1 MSPLGHNQ
9 TSRLM
14 ADIAK
19 SKNAAGRMR
28 ERTRRLTCLN
38 PWITLQQ
45 PSSNLRRSLSRSQQ
59 SPAAIKDTIM
69 ANTKR
74 ALLRA
79 YDLIVYGAS
88 GFTGRLVA
96 EHLLDTYGA
105 TGEIRWAM
113 AGRTTAKLAEVRSL
127 IGAPPN
133 FPLITAD
140 ASDPTSLKTMAESTK
155 VIISTVGPYQLYGEG
170 LVAACAAGGTD
181 YVDLCGE
188 PAWMAAMIRKYG
200 DAAQA
205 SGARVVF
212 SCGFNSIPFDLGV
225 FFLEQQARAKLGE
238 PATRVR
244 GRVRKM
250 KGSFSGGTAASLLAT
265 VEAAAREPAIRKTLS
280 DPFALTP
287 GFVGATQPSGNEV
300 VEDIVAGSWVAPFI
314 MAMINTKTV
323 HRSNQ
328 LLNYAY
334 GRDFVYDE
342 MMMTGSGRAGEK
354 RAKALARR
362 EALQNALIGF
372 APTRALIRRF
382 VLPKP
387 GEGPSK
393 AARDAGFYDILLI
406 GEANDGRS
414 LRVSVKGDKDPGYGS
429 TSKMIA
435 ESGICLV
442 RDVAHDAVG
451 GGFWTPASAM
461 GEPLLGRLQAKAG
474 LTFTLEN
481 G

>member
-212 SCGFNSIPFDLGV
+212 SCGFELNSF
-225 FFLEQQARAKLGE
+225 
-238 PATRVR
+238 
-244 GRVRKM
+244 
-250 KGSFSGGTAASLLAT
+250 
-265 VEAAAREPAIRKTLS
+265 
-280 DPFALTP
+280 
-287 GFVGATQPSGNEV
+287 
-300 VEDIVAGSWVAPFI
+300 
-314 MAMINTKTV
+314 
-323 HRSNQ
+323 
-328 LLNYAY
+328 
-334 GRDFVYDE
+334 
-342 MMMTGSGRAGEK
+342 
-354 RAKALARR
+354 
-362 EALQNALIGF
+362 
-372 APTRALIRRF
+372 
-382 VLPKP
+382 
-387 GEGPSK
+387 
-393 AARDAGFYDILLI
+393 
-406 GEANDGRS
+406 
-414 LRVSVKGDKDPGYGS
+414 
-429 TSKMIA
+429 
-435 ESGICLV
+435 
-442 RDVAHDAVG
+442 
-451 GGFWTPASAM
+451 
-461 GEPLLGRLQAKAG
+461 
-474 LTFTLEN
+474 
-481 G
+481 

>member
-1 MSPLGHNQ
+1 
-9 TSRLM
+9 M
-14 ADIAK
+14 AHV
-19 SKNAAGRMR
+19 
-28 ERTRRLTCLN
+28 
-38 PWITLQQ
+38 QQ
-45 PSSNLRRSLSRSQQ
+45 A
-59 SPAAIKDTIM
+59 PA
-69 ANTKR
+69 
-74 ALLRA
+74 RA

-88 GFTGRLVA
+88 GFTGQLVA
-96 EHLLDTYGA
+96 EHLLSTYGA
-105 TGEIRWAM
+105 AGEIRWAM
-113 AGRTTAKLAEVRSL
+113 AGRSSWKLAEVRGL
-127 IGAPPN
+127 IGGPSN
-133 FPLITAD
+133 LPLIAAD
-140 ASDPTSLKTMAESTK
+140 ASDPASLKTMAESAK

-170 LVAACAAGGTD
+170 LVVACAAAGTD

-200 DAAQA
+200 EAARA
-205 SGARVVF
+205 SGARIVF
-212 SCGFNSIPFDLGV
+212 SCGFDSIPFDLGV
-225 FFLEQQARAKLGE
+225 FFLEQQARARLGE

-265 VEAAAREPAIRKTLS
+265 VEAAARDPAIGKTLS

-287 GFVGATQPSGNEV
+287 GFVGAAQPSGNEV

-334 GRDFVYDE
+334 GRGFVYDE

-382 VLPKP
+382 ILPKP
-387 GEGPSK
+387 GQGPSK
-393 AARDAGFYDILLI
+393 AARDAGIYDILVI
-406 GEANDGRS
+406 GETSDGRR
-414 LRVSVKGDKDPGYGS
+414 LRISVNGDKDPGYGS

-435 ESGICLV
+435 ESGICLA
-442 RDVAHDAVG
+442 RDVSHDVVG

-461 GEPLLGRLQAKAG
+461 GEPLMGRLRAKAG
-474 LTFTLEN
+474 LTFMLEN